1 MENKMKN
8 QIPGNWSEHARNLR
22 EAYPGLTEEDVKYE
36 PGKEDD
42 LFSRLEKKLKKSKEE
57 IQQLFTKEKSPE
69 KEKRTNQDQRITN
82 KDQDEH
88 PRKTQ
93 DMKNQTQD
101 MRKSA
106 TPGGPMTGQQQ
117 SGHAQGRR

>member
-22 EAYPGLTEEDVKYE
+22 EEYPGLTEEDVKYE

-42 LFSRLEKKLKKSKEE
+42 LFSRLEKKLKKSKDE
-57 IQQLFTKEKSPE
+57 IQQMFTKGENPD
-69 KEKRTNQDQRITN
+69 KEKRTNQDQRVTN
-82 KDQDEH
+82 TDQDEH
-88 PRKTQ
+88 PGKTQ
-93 DMKNQTQD
+93 NMKNQSQD
-101 MRKSA
+101 TRK
-106 TPGGPMTGQQQ
+106 TPNTGGQMPGQQQ